1 MVSFGD
7 GRYAVDYL
15 SSISLLQAFAICIAI
30 HHGRKPDNSSAEPK
44 SFREHDVVC
53 GQSGRALRAQGDHA
67 SYVPNHPPL
76 SPVGRA

>member
-1 MVSFGD
+1 MVSFRD
-7 GRYAVDYL
+7 GRYAVDYV

-30 HHGRKPDNSSAEPK
+30 HHGRKPTNYSAEPK
-44 SFREHDVVC
+44 
-53 GQSGRALRAQGDHA
+53 